1 METKR
6 PGYSIPC
13 HPEFR
18 QSGFGCRTPGTQ
30 IMLDIVA
37 NIVFGAGAV
46 IGIWLP
52 VYAYQCAVK
61 SIHSAGPDE

>member
-1 METKR
+1 M
-6 PGYSIPC
+6 PG
-13 HPEFR
+13 
-18 QSGFGCRTPGTQ
+18 SGERSKEP
-30 IMLDIVA
+30 MLDIVA

-52 VYAYQCAVK
+52 VFAYQCAVR